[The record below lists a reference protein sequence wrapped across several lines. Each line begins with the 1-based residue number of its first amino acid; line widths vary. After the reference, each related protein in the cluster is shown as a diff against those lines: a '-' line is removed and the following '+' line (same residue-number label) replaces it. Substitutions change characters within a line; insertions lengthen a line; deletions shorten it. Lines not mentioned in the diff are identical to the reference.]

1 MDVNSKQCKTH
12 WCFTLADDPE
22 SVETTPTEGVSVV
35 LDGQPCQVYLG
46 PVEQGDE
53 VVPHPHRHCMLSF
66 KGKKRACTK
75 GQALAYIR
83 EFLNNPGWNEYF
95 KGLATSVD
103 RYIRYAWKSVDPAK
117 TVIEKTIKR
126 AIEDVADS
134 GMAVTA
140 KRLRTHLT
148 NTAGAHFTQK
158 NKGTVDLML
167 QEVHLY
173 QPSKNVP
180 FQVEPDYNRQMAFRS
195 FVIMNRLI
203 LNAIRE
209 HGYDSSHKDMMNLQ
223 PKEIA
228 NVITCLITLPYLCN
242 RWEGGDGLPG
252 LFFYG
257 EPCTGKSHLF
267 KSAPCYAKVAQDAA
281 GVSRYKKTGA
291 QSAYLL
297 DDIKSSFLDDN
308 INSGTLRQLILGD
321 SVTVKIM
328 GDTQDVLGWVVAT
341 SNEDPAYLHPE
352 TPPPD
357 VKNWEIQCAAWRR
370 RFVSVHFTSAVDLD
384 PVIVNWH
391 HASAKDAAVAVYMA
405 AEDECPD
412 NIREKLRPYTEHI
425 SRTLEEDWQAPIM
438 MYANEEDEWINE
450 HVPDWEKPDA
460 FKMMMGKF
468 VFN

>member
-1 MDVNSKQCKTH
+1 
-12 WCFTLADDPE
+12 
-22 SVETTPTEGVSVV
+22 
-35 LDGQPCQVYLG
+35 
-46 PVEQGDE
+46 
-53 VVPHPHRHCMLSF
+53 
-66 KGKKRACTK
+66 
-75 GQALAYIR
+75 
-83 EFLNNPGWNEYF
+83 
-95 KGLATSVD
+95 
-103 RYIRYAWKSVDPAK
+103 
-117 TVIEKTIKR
+117 
-126 AIEDVADS
+126 
-134 GMAVTA
+134 MAVTA
-140 KRLRTHLT
+140 KRVRTHLT
-148 NTAGAHFTQK
+148 NTAGAYFTQK
-158 NKGTVDLML
+158 NKTTTELML

-173 QPSKNVP
+173 QPSKKVP

-195 FVIMNRLI
+195 FVVMNRLI

-209 HGYDSSHKDMMNLQ
+209 HGYDSSHKDLCGLE
-223 PKEIA
+223 PAEIT
-228 NVITCLITLPYLCN
+228 NVIMCLITLPYLCD

-352 TPPPD
+352 NVPTD

-370 RFVSVHFTSAVDLD
+370 RFVSVHFTAPVDLD
-384 PVIVNWH
+384 PVVVNWH
-391 HASAKDAAVAVYMA
+391 HASAKEAAIAAYKA
-405 AEDECPD
+405 AEDQVPEAVK
-412 NIREKLRPYTEHI
+412 EKLKAYTEHI
-425 SRTLEEDWQAPIM
+425 NRTLDEDWMAPF
-438 MYANEEDEWINE
+438 AVFGAEEADWVDEHI
-450 HVPDWEKPDA
+450 PDWEVPDA
-460 FKMMMGKF
+460 LARMMQKAKK
-468 VFN
+468 